1 MGCYRLPNL
10 TIQLFESAAELLSED
25 PSTRQDPVRRCGSA
39 ARRGGHT
46 HFALALGMCYS
57 GSDNLADYIVAGE
70 SEACDKGRGNL
81 LNGHFSIDVY
91 NITDS
96 TSFQESVSASE
107 TCGPNFCINDDMF
120 CSGVLHLMSS
130 RLLTGVLVVVVVLC
144 RTVLL

>member
-1 MGCYRLPNL
+1 M
-10 TIQLFESAAELLSED
+10 
-25 PSTRQDPVRRCGSA
+25 RRCGSA

-57 GSDNLADYIVAGE
+57 GSDNQADYIVAGE

-107 TCGPNFCINDDMF
+107 TCGPNF
-120 CSGVLHLMSS
+120 
-130 RLLTGVLVVVVVLC
+130 
-144 RTVLL
+144 

>member
-1 MGCYRLPNL
+1 M
-10 TIQLFESAAELLSED
+10 
-25 PSTRQDPVRRCGSA
+25 RRCGSA

-57 GSDNLADYIVAGE
+57 GSDNQADYIVAGE

-96 TSFQESVSASE
+96 TSFQESVSTSE

-130 RLLTGVLVVVVVLC
+130 RLLTGVLVVVVVVLC